1 MRKKVLIMGA
11 AGRDFHNF
19 NLCFRDDPSAEVVCF
34 TAAQIPFIQERI
46 FPKELAGPLYPRGI
60 PIYPEE
66 KLPALIKKYRVSTAV
81 FSYSDVTHEYVMHR
95 ASLVN
100 ALGADFL
107 LLGAERT
114 MLKSRKPVISICAVR
129 TGSGKSAV
137 TRMVSEIIKKK
148 GKRPVAIRH
157 PMPYGDLLKQRVQR
171 FSTLKEME
179 ESGSTIE
186 EMEEFEHLLEK
197 GIIVYAGVDYEKI
210 LERAEKEADIIVW
223 DGGNNDLPF
232 IRPDLEIVVADPL
245 RAGHELLYYPGEAN
259 LIRAHLVVIN
269 KVNAAESIDI
279 EKVRQNI
286 KKLNPGAAIVECEST
301 ITVDDGERLR
311 GKKVLVVEDG
321 PTLTHG
327 GMTFGAGIMAAR
339 LFGARPVDPRP
350 HAAGSIKKVFK
361 EYPGLKNLLPATGYR
376 KAQIKELEQTINS
389 TPASY
394 VLVAT
399 PVDLGRLVRIN
410 KPSVRVRYSVKD
422 VKSPG
427 LKEAVEGF
435 IKKAFSN

>member
-1 MRKKVLIMGA
+1 
-11 AGRDFHNF
+11 
-19 NLCFRDDPSAEVVCF
+19 
-34 TAAQIPFIQERI
+34 
-46 FPKELAGPLYPRGI
+46 
-60 PIYPEE
+60 
-66 KLPALIKKYRVSTAV
+66 
-81 FSYSDVTHEYVMHR
+81 
-95 ASLVN
+95 
-100 ALGADFL
+100 
-107 LLGAERT
+107 
-114 MLKSRKPVISICAVR
+114 
-129 TGSGKSAV
+129 
-137 TRMVSEIIKKK
+137 
-148 GKRPVAIRH
+148 
-157 PMPYGDLLKQRVQR
+157 MPYGDLLKQRVQR

-197 GIIVYAGVDYEKI
+197 GIVVYAGVDYEKI

-361 EYPGLKNLLPATGYR
+361 EYPRLKNLLPATGYR

-435 IKKAFSN
+435 IRKKTPSN